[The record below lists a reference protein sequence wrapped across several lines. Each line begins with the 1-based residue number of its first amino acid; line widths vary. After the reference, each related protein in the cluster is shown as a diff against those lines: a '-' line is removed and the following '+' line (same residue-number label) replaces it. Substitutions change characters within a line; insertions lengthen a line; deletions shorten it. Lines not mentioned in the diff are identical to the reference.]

1 MENRIKNSESTDKG
15 DAFRS
20 GFVAIIGKPNAGK
33 STLMNALIG
42 EKLAIITP
50 KAQTTRHRIT
60 GILNSDQWQ
69 IVFSDTPGVIR
80 PKYKLHE
87 SMMKYVGTAIQDAD
101 VIVLV
106 ADVDEKFPEEELLA
120 MIPSKKIPVLLAMN
134 KADIAGEEKVKSRIE
149 EISAQI
155 KVQQAFAISALKKE
169 GLLDLL
175 AGILKFLP
183 EGPAYFDQDMLTDR
197 PERFFVAEII
207 REQIFLQYE
216 EEIPYGTEVS
226 ILEFKDL
233 GERVHIEAEIHTER
247 LNHKGILI
255 GKNGAG
261 IKAIGVAARKDIQ
274 ILLDK
279 PVHLNL
285 YVRVAE
291 KWKDSGR
298 YLKGFGY

>member
-1 MENRIKNSESTDKG
+1 MENRINNSLSVSEG
-15 DAFRS
+15 DGFRS

-33 STLMNALIG
+33 STLMNALVG

-60 GILNSDQWQ
+60 GILNSENWQ

-106 ADVDEKFPEEELLA
+106 ADVHEKFPEEELLA

-134 KADIAGEEKVKSRIE
+134 KADQASREKVSERIA
-149 EISAQI
+149 EISAKI
-155 KVQQAFAISALKKE
+155 KVQESYPISALQKE
-169 GLLDLL
+169 GLDDLL
-175 AGILKFLP
+175 QGILRFLP
-183 EGPAYFDQDMLTDR
+183 EGPPYFDQDMLTDR

-207 REQIFLQYE
+207 REQIFLQFE

-226 ILEFKDL
+226 ILEFKDS

-247 LNHKGILI
+247 KNHKGILI

-261 IKAIGVAARKDIQ
+261 IKAIGTAARKDIEK
-274 ILLDK
+274 LLDK

>member
-1 MENRIKNSESTDKG
+1 MENRINNSLSEPEEGS
-15 DAFRS
+15 FRS

-33 STLMNALIG
+33 STLMNALVG

-60 GILNSDQWQ
+60 GILNGENWQ

-106 ADVDEKFPEEELLA
+106 ADVHEKFPEEELLG
-120 MIPSKKIPVLLAMN
+120 MIPAKKIPVLLAMN
-134 KADIAGEEKVKSRIE
+134 KADQASREKVSDRIA
-149 EISAQI
+149 EISGKI
-155 KVQQAFAISALKKE
+155 KVQEAYPISALQKE
-169 GLLDLL
+169 GLDHLL
-175 AGILKFLP
+175 QGILRFLP
-183 EGPAYFDQDMLTDR
+183 EGPPYFDQDMLTDR

-207 REQIFLQYE
+207 REQIFLQFE

-226 ILEFKDL
+226 ILEFKDS

-247 LNHKGILI
+247 KNHKGILI

-261 IKAIGVAARKDIQ
+261 IKAIGTAARKDIEK
-274 ILLDK
+274 LLEK

>member
-1 MENRIKNSESTDKG
+1 MENRINNSLSTSEG
-15 DAFRS
+15 DGFRS

-33 STLMNALIG
+33 STLMNALVG

-60 GILNSDQWQ
+60 GILNSENWQ

-106 ADVDEKFPEEELLA
+106 ADVHEKFPEEELLG

-134 KADIAGEEKVKSRIE
+134 KADQASRKKVSDRIA
-149 EISAQI
+149 EISGKI
-155 KVQQAFAISALKKE
+155 KVQQAYPISALQKE
-169 GLLDLL
+169 GLDDLL
-175 AGILKFLP
+175 QGILRFLP
-183 EGPAYFDQDMLTDR
+183 EGPPYFDQDMLTDR

-207 REQIFLQYE
+207 REQIFLQFE

-226 ILEFKDL
+226 ILEFKDS

-247 LNHKGILI
+247 KNHKGILI

-261 IKAIGVAARKDIQ
+261 IKAIGTAARKDIEK
-274 ILLDK
+274 LLDK
-279 PVHLNL
+279 QVHLNL

>member
-1 MENRIKNSESTDKG
+1 VENRIKNSESANSG

-20 GFVAIIGKPNAGK
+20 GFAAIIGKPNAGK
-33 STLMNALIG
+33 STLMNGLVG

-60 GILNSDQWQ
+60 GILNDPAYQ

-80 PKYKLHE
+80 PKYKLQE

-106 ADVDEKFPEEELLA
+106 ADVDEQFPEEELLA
-120 MIPSKKIPVLLAMN
+120 MIPSKKIPVVLAMN
-134 KADIAGEEKVKSRIE
+134 KADTASQEKIERRIQ

-155 KVQQAFAISALKKE
+155 QVQKAFAISALKKQ
-169 GLLDLL
+169 GLEALL
-175 AGILKFLP
+175 EGILTYIP
-183 EGPAYFDQDMLTDR
+183 EGPPYFDQDMLTDR

-207 REQIFLQYE
+207 REQIFLKFE

-226 ILEFKDL
+226 ILEFKDS
-233 GERVHIEAEIHTER
+233 GDRVHIEAEIHTER
-247 LNHKGILI
+247 RNHKGILI

-261 IKAIGVAARKDIQ
+261 IKSIGTAAREEIQ
-274 ILLDK
+274 KLLDK

-291 KWKDSGR
+291 KWKNSPR